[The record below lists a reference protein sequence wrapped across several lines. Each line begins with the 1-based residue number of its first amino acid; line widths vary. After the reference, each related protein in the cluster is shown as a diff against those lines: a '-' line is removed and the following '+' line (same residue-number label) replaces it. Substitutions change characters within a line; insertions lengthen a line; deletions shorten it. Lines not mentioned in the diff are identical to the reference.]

1 VLGHVGIHVAD
12 LRAAKAYAEV
22 IMPLVGFEAFLEAD
36 DEFAYRPS
44 GGKPG
49 TNFSS
54 VRFL

>member
-1 VLGHVGIHVAD
+1 
-12 LRAAKAYAEV
+12 
-22 IMPLVGFEAFLEAD
+22 MPLVGFEAFLEAD